1 MLGNPQMSKLPH
13 RLTWQWSK
21 RTRKGSP
28 RSSQERKYQ
37 RIHREVVF
45 GIVALIGVL
54 ATGTIW
60 YHVLEGWSWLDA
72 AYMTVITL
80 STVGY
85 GEIQPLSDRGRIFT
99 IALIFM
105 GIAVIGYI
113 VNRFTEAVLQGYF
126 LEGLQQRQQRR
137 LMDDLYNHFILCGF
151 GRIGGQIAA
160 EFAADGSSFI
170 VVDKDAQNVEM
181 AKDLGYI
188 ALEGDATLDE
198 VLITVGVERALC
210 LVTALPS
217 DAENLYTI
225 LSAKTLNPQIRAIA
239 RASNSEAV
247 TKLER
252 VGADAV
258 ISPYITG
265 GKRMAAAALRPQV
278 VDFLDGILTAGS
290 DRSFFMEEV
299 RINATTCPV
308 VNQTLREAHL
318 RSRSGALILAIKRMD
333 GELITGPTADTMIV
347 AGDILICMGT
357 SEQLR
362 RLNQILDPSDRRTF
376 GSYRQG

>member
-1 MLGNPQMSKLPH
+1 MSLRNSRQMRLPTF
-13 RLTWQWSK
+13 LWSK
-21 RTRKGSP
+21 TAPRTLQQSR
-28 RSSQERKYQ
+28 QERKYQ
-37 RIHREVVF
+37 RLHREVVF
-45 GIVALIGVL
+45 GIVALMGVF
-54 ATGTIW
+54 ASGTLW
-60 YHVLEGWSWLDA
+60 YHFLEGWRWLDA

-80 STVGY
+80 ATVGY
-85 GEIQPLSDRGRIFT
+85 GETQPLSDRGRLFT
-99 IALIFM
+99 IGLIFM
-105 GIAVIGYI
+105 GIIVIGYI

-137 LMDDLYNHFILCGF
+137 LMDELYNHFILCGF

-160 EFAADGSSFI
+160 EFAADGSRFI
-170 VVDKDAQNVEM
+170 VIDKDAQNVEM

-198 VLITVGVERALC
+198 ILISVGVERALC

-239 RASNSEAV
+239 RASSGEAV

-252 VGADAV
+252 VGADVV

-278 VDFLDGILTAGS
+278 VDFLDGVLTAGS
-290 DRSFFMEEV
+290 DSSFFMEEV
-299 RINATTCPV
+299 RINGSTCPV
-308 VNQTLREAHL
+308 ANQTLREAHL
-318 RSRSGALILAIKRMD
+318 RSRTGALILAIKRMD
-333 GELITGPTADTMIV
+333 GELITGPTADTMIL

-362 RLNQILDPSDRRTF
+362 LLNQILDPSDRRTF
-376 GSYRQG
+376 GSYRQS